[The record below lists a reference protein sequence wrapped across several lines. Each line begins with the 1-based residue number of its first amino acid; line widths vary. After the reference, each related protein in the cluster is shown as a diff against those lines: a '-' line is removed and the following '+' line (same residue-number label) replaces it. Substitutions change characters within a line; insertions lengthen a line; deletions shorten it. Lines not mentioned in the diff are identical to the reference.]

1 MKKFLFIAFSVC
13 MLAACGGGETALFRK
28 AQIAADKGQ
37 FEKAIRYYS
46 TIIKN
51 NPENYAAYASR
62 GLAYEQLP
70 PKESGDLQ
78 KNRALAARDYEQAIS
93 LNYRRPELYNN
104 LGAVYIDQG
113 RYQDAILNLN
123 QALML
128 RPNYFMAVLNRAVA
142 YSKQGKMS
150 QALVDFSEAERL
162 NPHSPLLYLNRGLA
176 EFAAGYYEAAAQDY
190 SQLIDLQPDSARAY
204 LERGRALMK
213 MEAYQN
219 ALEDFQQA
227 IALSPNYAMPYF
239 YTAEL
244 LFNKGETDQ
253 ALSYA
258 ERAKLLAPNYAPAYE
273 MMGDMLALES
283 PVEATQHYLAARRL
297 DPQRALRYQGKI
309 RLMTT
314 EAGRQR
320 VVADRFYDLNN
331 QR

>member
-1 MKKFLFIAFSVC
+1 MRKVWFIGLSVC
-13 MLAACGGGETALFRK
+13 MLAACSGGETALFRK
-28 AQIAADKGQ
+28 AQVAVDKGQ

-51 NPENYAAYASR
+51 NPENYVAYAGR
-62 GLAYEQLP
+62 ALAYEQLS
-70 PKESGDLQ
+70 PKEPGDLK
-78 KNRALAARDYEQAIS
+78 KNKELAVRDYQQAIS
-93 LNYRRPELYNN
+93 LNYRRPELFNN
-104 LGAVYIDQG
+104 LGAAYIDQG
-113 RYQDAILNLN
+113 KYEDALSQLN
-123 QALML
+123 QALGL
-128 RPNYFMAVLNRAVA
+128 RPNYFMALLNRAVA
-142 YSKQGKMS
+142 YSKQGKMG

-162 NPHSPLLYLNRGLA
+162 NPQSPLLYLNRGLA

-190 SQLIDLQPDSARAY
+190 SQLIDLQPSNPRPY
-204 LERGRALMK
+204 LERGRTLMK

-219 ALEDFQQA
+219 AMDDFQKA

-239 YTAEL
+239 YAAEL
-244 LFNKGETDQ
+244 MFNKGDTDQ

-309 RLMTT
+309 RMMTT

-320 VVADRFYDLNN
+320 VVSGRFFDLNN

>member
-1 MKKFLFIAFSVC
+1 M
-13 MLAACGGGETALFRK
+13 
-28 AQIAADKGQ
+28 
-37 FEKAIRYYS
+37 
-46 TIIKN
+46 
-51 NPENYAAYASR
+51 
-62 GLAYEQLP
+62 
-70 PKESGDLQ
+70 
-78 KNRALAARDYEQAIS
+78 
-93 LNYRRPELYNN
+93 
-104 LGAVYIDQG
+104 
-113 RYQDAILNLN
+113 
-123 QALML
+123 
-128 RPNYFMAVLNRAVA
+128 
-142 YSKQGKMS
+142 
-150 QALVDFSEAERL
+150 
-162 NPHSPLLYLNRGLA
+162 
-176 EFAAGYYEAAAQDY
+176 
-190 SQLIDLQPDSARAY
+190 QPDSARAY